1 MQTNLAKKK
10 RMPIL
15 ALVMMT
21 VFSAVCCFFVE
32 GHAYFNP
39 TNRVSMTDW
48 EFFISFAVVAAVIFF
63 FFFFVFR
70 RYQIRIN
77 WPFLIVAVVLFIS
90 EVIAVVFFTGIY
102 DTGQLVFMPTSV
114 QKLRSVIS
122 FGVTC
127 VALYSFFVIFP
138 QLDTNRIALILAAF
152 GLVVI
157 AFAALLYSYF
167 TEFDIYRNLFL
178 NGGPEN
184 YYSSP
189 QSFATHRNIYARI
202 LLYGIFAEAY
212 LQMVAPHRW
221 RWFIQLFLYL
231 NGLMILSKATT
242 FVATI
247 FMLFYSI
254 WLLVRTFKK
263 YRRFNLIVFGTSLVG
278 LLFLFVGQVSGFFEK
293 CLPSLYL
300 FLSSFRDVFLDSIS
314 GSFFSRYYDWT
325 DLLREITKNPITVL
339 CGFGEGFTQ
348 NVLDL
353 ATGLTSSPAA
363 SVPLDNA
370 VLFVWSRSGLIGVL
384 LYLAEIVYLIYLA
397 FEGWHR
403 GIEQN
408 YVSFFVLVCFLILGM
423 VENCNAFNFLSDS
436 FPMLILA
443 AYPLL
448 SEHYWL
454 KNPQADN
461 DALSAYLSPKKIT
474 LISMKKS
481 LLWVDLAY
489 AVEAPFAALF
499 LGCQRSIDALFGFS
513 RYDSPVVLASFGVF
527 FLLLPLFL
535 GRLVE
540 LRNQSR
546 RKSFGALASV
556 VAIATVA
563 TGLLPLFFDPL
574 YSLAALSLWLVVFVF
589 LRISGSLWF
598 LPSIRGELGKFL
610 LFLLLTLTPYLG
622 LSYFSEPFSP
632 YLFFVACIY
641 ALLVWLLLYAYL
653 PLDHG
658 NTKLYP
664 WWSKIEYGV
673 SCWSAQQQIA
683 FENNNRLGIAQR
695 GPKS

>member
-21 VFSAVCCFFVE
+21 IFSAVCCFFVE

-39 TNRVSMTDW
+39 TNRVSMTDL
-48 EFFISFAVVAAVIFF
+48 EFFISFAIVVAVIFF
-63 FFFFVFR
+63 FFFFAFKR
-70 RYQIRIN
+70 FQIRIN
-77 WPFLIVAVVLFIS
+77 WPFLIAAVVLFVS
-90 EVIAVVFFTGIY
+90 EVIAAVFFTGVY

-114 QKLRSVIS
+114 EKLRSILS

-221 RWFIQLFLYL
+221 RWFIQLFLYV

-263 YRRFNLIVFGTSLVG
+263 YRRFNLIVCGTFLVG

-314 GSFFSRYYDWT
+314 GSFFSRYYDWI

-370 VLFVWSRSGLIGVL
+370 ALFVWSRSGLIGVL
-384 LYLAEIVYLIYLA
+384 IYLAEIVYFFYLA

-403 GIEQN
+403 GIKQSH
-408 YVSFFVLVCFLILGM
+408 VSFFVLICFLILGM

-436 FPMLILA
+436 FPMLILV

-454 KNPQADN
+454 KNPQANN
-461 DALSAYLSPKKIT
+461 DAFLAYLSPETII
-474 LISMKKS
+474 LPPMKKS

-489 AVEAPFAALF
+489 AIEAPFAALF
-499 LGCQRSIDALFGFS
+499 LGCQRPIGALLGFS
-513 RYDSPVVLASFGVF
+513 RFNNPIVLGSFGVF
-527 FLLLPLFL
+527 FLILPLFL

-546 RKSFGALASV
+546 RKSFWALLSV
-556 VAIATVA
+556 VFIATVA
-563 TGLLPLFFDPL
+563 TWVVPLLFDPI
-574 YSLAALSLWLVVFVF
+574 YSLLSSGLWLVAFVF
-589 LRISGSLWF
+589 LKISGSLWF
-598 LPSIRGELGKFL
+598 LSSIRGELGKFL
-610 LFLLLTLTPYLG
+610 LFLLLTLVPYLV
-622 LSYFSEPFSP
+622 FSNFSDAISP
-632 YLFFVACIY
+632 YLFFVACID
-641 ALLVWLLLYAYL
+641 ALLVWLLLYCFL
-653 PLDHG
+653 PIFRG

-664 WWSKIEYGV
+664 WWSKIENAV
-673 SCWSAQQQIA
+673 SCWSAQWQIA
-683 FENNNRLGIAQR
+683 FENNNRLGVVR
-695 GPKS
+695 KGSKP